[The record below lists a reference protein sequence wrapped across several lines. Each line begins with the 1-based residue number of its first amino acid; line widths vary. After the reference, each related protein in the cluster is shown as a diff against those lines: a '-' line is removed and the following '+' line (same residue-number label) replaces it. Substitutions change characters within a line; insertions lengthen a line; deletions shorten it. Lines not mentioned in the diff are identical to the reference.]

1 MFAPWALEL
10 SLITAK
16 DLGVNIP
23 GVKWANGSAHRI
35 GGLPAPGDYLATFV
49 VFAPLAFLADTSAH
63 TLAETIAWGYVI
75 ASLLSLIDPTN
86 PLQAKQSTATS
97 ASGGGAT
104 SGS

>member
-10 SLITAK
+10 SIITAK

-23 GVKWANGSAHRI
+23 GVKWANGQAHRI
-35 GGLPAPGDYLATFV
+35 GGLPAPGDYLATFLI
-49 VFAPLAFLADTSAH
+49 FAPLAFLADTSAH
-63 TLAETIAWGYVI
+63 ELAEVIAWGYVL

-86 PLQAKQSTATS
+86 PIGSTASTATS
-97 ASGGGAT
+97 ATGGAT